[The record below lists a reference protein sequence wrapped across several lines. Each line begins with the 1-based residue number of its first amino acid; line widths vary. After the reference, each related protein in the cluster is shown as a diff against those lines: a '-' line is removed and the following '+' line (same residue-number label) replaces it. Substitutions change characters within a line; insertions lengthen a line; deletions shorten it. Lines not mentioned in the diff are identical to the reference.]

1 MLRRGTK
8 QGREK
13 GILFYEDDQE
23 ILTDDMPFAQKPKR
37 RERAVRHGGGKSM
50 PGREQQAQKSCSAN
64 MLSVLKTNKEA
75 HVAGTESGIEGAV
88 KEVPGLPRGFCAE
101 YLI

>member
-1 MLRRGTK
+1 
-8 QGREK
+8 
-13 GILFYEDDQE
+13 
-23 ILTDDMPFAQKPKR
+23 
-37 RERAVRHGGGKSM
+37 M

-64 MLSVLKTNKEA
+64 MLSVLKINKEA
-75 HVAGTESGIEGAV
+75 HAAGTESGIEGAV